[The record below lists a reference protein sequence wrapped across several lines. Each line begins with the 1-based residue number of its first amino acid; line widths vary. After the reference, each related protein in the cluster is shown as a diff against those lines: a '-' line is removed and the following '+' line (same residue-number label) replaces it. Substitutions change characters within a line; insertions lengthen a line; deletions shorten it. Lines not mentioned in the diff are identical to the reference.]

1 MANDLIRDSL
11 TDQITFSHYI
21 ASGEKTQAF
30 FESTLQKQGD
40 YFLRNVVFSRFW
52 GSWGSSCL

>member
-21 ASGEKTQAF
+21 ASAEKTQAF
-30 FESTLQKQGD
+30 FEIIPQKQGD
-40 YFLRNVVFSRFW
+40 YFLGNVIFSHFW
-52 GSWGSSCL
+52 GS